1 MNNNINQNDMTMSQK
16 ITPLKNSEDYEKLKT
31 TYEAEKENLKAKV
44 EEWKNVA
51 IKRDE
56 TIFEKDKLI
65 ERLAEEK
72 EDWKREAN
80 AARRI
85 QSETKQAKEQNDFN
99 QEFIKLQ
106 QKKGWHWDDSQGW
119 IKA

>member
-1 MNNNINQNDMTMSQK
+1 MNEPEK
-16 ITPLKNSEDYEKLKT
+16 ITPLKNSEDYEKLKAD
-31 TYEAEKENLKAKV
+31 YEADKENLKAKV

-65 ERLAEEK
+65 EKLAEEK
-72 EDWKREAN
+72 EDWKREAH

-85 QSETKQAKEQNDFN
+85 QSESKHTKEANDFKT
-99 QEFIKLQ
+99 EYIKLQ
-106 QKKGWHWDDSQGW
+106 EQKGWKWSEERGW
-119 IKA
+119 TR